1 VTVNHGSYPDDYIR
15 DILRNSRT
23 IAMIGASPNTARPSY
38 FVFKYLLERGY
49 DVIPVN
55 PGQAGKPLLSRRFV
69 ATIADIDKPIDMV
82 DVFRASDRIAPVVD
96 EMLALRSR
104 PMVMWL
110 QLGVRNDSAAARAE
124 AAGIKVVMDR
134 CPKIEY
140 GRLSSE
146 IAWMGI
152 NSRTLSAKRP
162 PPPVGLQRLS
172 LDRQSLKGGTTA
184 AADNAVMKRD

>member
-82 DVFRASDRIAPVVD
+82 DVFRASDRIAPIVD